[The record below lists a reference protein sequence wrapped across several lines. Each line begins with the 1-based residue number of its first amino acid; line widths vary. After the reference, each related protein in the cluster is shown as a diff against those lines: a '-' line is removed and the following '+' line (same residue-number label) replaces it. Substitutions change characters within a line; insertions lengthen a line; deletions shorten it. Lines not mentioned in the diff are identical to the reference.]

1 MLNFLELFCLF
12 TKAARL
18 HTGILIGRCK
28 NSLLGFYSS
37 SSSRKT
43 GTLPFTPSPSP
54 LLAPQDKDN
63 KVCLFLKII
72 NGWWLALMDDTRGE
86 KTPPDMIDHCTDRSI
101 HIRLRV
107 QTTRLVST
115 KTQNTDDRLPAG
127 RIKGNLLASACELK
141 G

>member
-43 GTLPFTPSPSP
+43 GTFPFTPSPSP

-86 KTPPDMIDHCTDRSI
+86 KTPPDMIDHCTDQCR
-101 HIRLRV
+101 
-107 QTTRLVST
+107 
-115 KTQNTDDRLPAG
+115 DRFAD
-127 RIKGNLLASACELK
+127 
-141 G
+141 